1 MKIPFK
7 RIWSEKRYDLKH
19 WLFHNL
25 GIGLSPIWLSCVFL
39 TFGKE
44 FTQFFGPF
52 LDGRLLIFTA
62 TLSGASMSFF
72 VTDTRLSLRKT
83 ERFIFNGLVTA
94 IFLGAGGYTAIV
106 MMNRF
111 APGNLWSPAVFF
123 TTFAA
128 LVLAI
133 YFNLY
138 LAGVRSVYTDQELM
152 QRLITEEAE
161 GLAKEKVVL
170 AETARAANEVDGA
183 RL

>member
-19 WLFHNL
+19 WLFYNL
-25 GIGLSPIWLSCVFL
+25 LISLSPIWLSCLFL
-39 TFGKE
+39 AFGKV
-44 FTQFFGPF
+44 FRFLDPF

-62 TLSGASMSFF
+62 TLSGASMNFF
-72 VTDTRLSLRKT
+72 VTDTKLNLRNT
-83 ERFIFNGLVTA
+83 ERFLFNGLLAA

-106 MMNRF
+106 TLNQF
-111 APGNLWSPAVFF
+111 SPGALWSPVVVLTTIIALGLAV
-123 TTFAA
+123 
-128 LVLAI
+128 

-152 QRLITEEAE
+152 RKLIEEE
-161 GLAKEKVVL
+161 QDVLVKEKKVL
-170 AETARAANEVDGA
+170 AETARTASEVDGA

>member
-19 WLFHNL
+19 WLFYNL
-25 GIGLSPIWLSCVFL
+25 VISLSPIWLSCLFL
-39 TFGKE
+39 AFGKV
-44 FTQFFGPF
+44 FRFYDHL

-62 TLSGASMSFF
+62 TLSGASMNFF
-72 VTDTRLSLRKT
+72 VTDTKLNLRHT
-83 ERFIFNGLVTA
+83 ERFIFNGLLAA

-106 MMNRF
+106 TLNQF
-111 APGNLWSPAVFF
+111 APGVLLTPLVVATTIVALALAV
-123 TTFAA
+123 
-128 LVLAI
+128 

-152 QRLITEEAE
+152 QALIEEE
-161 GLAKEKVVL
+161 KDSIAKEKTLL
-170 AETARAANEVDGA
+170 AETARAANEIDGA